1 MIATCI
7 PTFNRSKFLKEL
19 LQSIYNANKKIPV
32 ILSNNNS
39 TGDTNKII
47 QIYKKK
53 LANFASIQQKK
64 CRFCKKI
71 LRMFI

>member
-1 MIATCI
+1 MKAICI

-32 ILSNNNS
+32 ILSNSNS
-39 TGDTNKII
+39 TSDTNKII

-53 LANFASIQQKK
+53 LANFVSIQQKK
-64 CRFCKKI
+64 I
-71 LRMFI
+71 

>member
-1 MIATCI
+1 MITICI

-19 LQSIYNANKKIPV
+19 LQSIYNTNKKIPI

-39 TGDTNKII
+39 TDDTNKII

-53 LANFASIQQKK
+53 LARS
-64 CRFCKKI
+64 
-71 LRMFI
+71 L